1 VIGAKK
7 QGASQNV
14 DGESVSA
21 GGTQLVPVEAGST
34 CRPGFAGQSHQNRE
48 VDISETTIRII
59 NLVKILEPHWEGNQ
73 LALQRFEA
81 FATSSH
87 AAHIRALNILPSL
100 SQFNFI
106 KALFA
111 NIEVFGLSD
120 EEMDD
125 EALSPFNKLLGPF
138 PIQPEIAKAR
148 FDNLPTSLRPTEL
161 QHATPHHPWIDLL
174 PMPAMRD
181 NILRQDVNSFD
192 EEELCHA
199 MRGQAPEHNAGLLVW
214 RDPWDPT
221 GWEVTEE
228 FIKSWGWV
236 VVGCMD
242 LIHSTNTW
250 RARRGEKPLF
260 RS

>member
-1 VIGAKK
+1 MIGAKK
-7 QGASQNV
+7 QG
-14 DGESVSA
+14 ESRA
-21 GGTQLVPVEAGST
+21 GDSESGTPATGT
-34 CRPGFAGQSHQNRE
+34 ICRPGFAGQSRQNLE
-48 VDISETTIRII
+48 VDITEATIRII

-73 LALQRFEA
+73 LVLQRFET
-81 FATSSH
+81 FATSSY

-125 EALSPFNKLLGPF
+125 EALSPFNKVLGPF
-138 PIQPEIAKAR
+138 PVQPEVTKAR
-148 FDNLPTSLRPTEL
+148 FANLPTSLQPTDL

-174 PMPAMRD
+174 PMPALRD
-181 NILRQDVNSFD
+181 NILRQDVDSFD

-199 MRGQAPEHNAGLLVW
+199 MRGNAPERNAGMLVW

-228 FIKSWGWV
+228 FITSWGWV
-236 VVGCMD
+236 IVGCAD
-242 LIHSTNTW
+242 LIHSTNSW
-250 RARRGEKPLF
+250 RVRRGEKSLF
-260 RS
+260 HSSR